1 MKRYVA
7 LFVSLLLVFATGPV
21 FAGFLDTLTGLITGT
36 HEQHV
41 RHVNPRAKVHAN
53 PNKGDKPEENPSP
66 NSEASPGPSESPA
79 ASPVPVQSAEPTV
92 DSDQAAAADQSPK
105 PVSSPVALQ
114 NSTVTTP
121 SVAIDPPPLYYRSPL
136 NRTIPSRWPS
146 HGLT

>member
-21 FAGFLDTLTGLITGT
+21 FGGFIDTLKGLILG
-36 HEQHV
+36 HKDQPV
-41 RHVNPRAKVHAN
+41 RHAHPRAKVHAN

-79 ASPVPVQSAEPTV
+79 TSPVPVQSAEPSV

-114 NSTVTTP
+114 NYTVTTP
-121 SVAIDPPPLYYRSPL
+121 SVSSDPPPLY
-136 NRTIPSRWPS
+136 
-146 HGLT
+146 